1 MNSDLTPTSG
11 ALTAHDSSDQW
22 DMAAALADYLRLNVA
37 EGDASPKY
45 IASIQ
50 TEIGQFLQWCKTAH
64 VTPILAS
71 ESDLKAYRAN
81 LIPKHTRGTIA
92 TKLAAL
98 RRLYEA
104 AVWRGLRPDNP
115 AAGLKAPKDKTTRE
129 DAIKFLPLEGFKRL
143 LTLPDNT
150 RDRAILALMG
160 YHGLRVDEVA
170 RLELGAI
177 EADHLLVTGKGNKQ
191 RKVYLIDQSAAT
203 LEAWLDHRPECES
216 KTVFV
221 SMGNRSKGAPLT
233 TRGIRFMVDSY
244 LVRADLKAQGISCHS
259 LRHSFATW
267 SLAGGAKLQAIS
279 GAMGHSSIET
289 TQVYA
294 KLVDRMTDNPARYL
308 AALMGE

>member
-1 MNSDLTPTSG
+1 MTQALDRPAAAIVASDSE
-11 ALTAHDSSDQW
+11 S
-22 DMAAALADYLRLNVA
+22 ALADYLRLNVA
-37 EGDASPKY
+37 DGDASPKY
-45 IASIQ
+45 IASIL
-50 TEIGQFLQWCKTAH
+50 TETGQFVKWCKSAH
-64 VTPILAS
+64 VAPLMATDD
-71 ESDLKAYRAN
+71 DLRAYRAY
-81 LIPKHTRGTIA
+81 LVGSYTRGTIA

-98 RRLYEA
+98 RRFYEA
-104 AVWRGLRPDNP
+104 AVWRGLRADNP
-115 AAGLKAPKDKTTRE
+115 AAGLKAPKDKTGRE

-143 LTLPDNT
+143 LALPDNT

-170 RLELGAI
+170 RLNLDSINGDELT
-177 EADHLLVTGKGNKQ
+177 VTGKGSKT
-191 RKVYLIDQSAAT
+191 RRVYLIDQSAAA
-203 LEAWLDHRPECES
+203 LAAWLDHRPRCES

-221 SMGNRSKGAPLT
+221 SMGNRSKGETLT
-233 TRGIRFMVDSY
+233 TRGVRFMVDSY
-244 LVRADLKAQGISCHS
+244 LTRGGLKSQGISCHS

-279 GAMGHSSIET
+279 AAMGHSSIET